1 MLTNGLGIVRHIA
14 FFDDDFKKSH
24 PEISIEKRTNNPDV
38 DKEIGDSRTLLPVLR
53 DFYDSQPSL
62 RYETFLGNAAFD
74 SYEPYG
80 ALLGECGFQRAVI
93 PINPRGVSSA
103 CPAELNEHGIPL
115 CPRDGSP
122 LAFHSIC
129 RGKNRSMRLKFICP
143 KAQRIKSPNG
153 VTWRCHCD
161 QPCSSSNYGRCVYI
175 YPDAD
180 KRLHPG
186 ILRDSDLWRLLFC
199 ALFPFDTF

>member
-1 MLTNGLGIVRHIA
+1 M
-14 FFDDDFKKSH
+14 
-24 PEISIEKRTNNPDV
+24 

-53 DFYDSQPSL
+53 DFYDSLPGL
-62 RYETFLGNAAFD
+62 RYETFLGDAAFD
-74 SYEPYG
+74 SYELYG

-103 CPAELNEHGIPL
+103 CHAELNEHGIPL

-129 RGKNRSMRLKFICP
+129 RDKNRSMRLKFICP

-180 KRLHPG
+180 KRLYPG
-186 ILRDSDLWRLLFC
+186 ILHDSDLWRLLFC